1 MASMAIGALYL
12 LTLFA
17 AAQHPASSPAAAP
30 AVRSLL
36 ALEPGAVLTYQGS
49 ARIAVSGEIEA
60 KASATFELR
69 FVILGANADG
79 GLRVAMFRTVGLHRQ
94 KLQGAESEV
103 PASQSAFLWTLDAEL
118 RRAGTRMAP
127 AAQERILEPF
137 LDVLPLPFG
146 KAPGSKG
153 EKVAGDRARTPLGL
167 EFDAQ
172 EMWSCAE
179 PTPESRIVSAVP
191 SKRPAAA
198 AGGVEGAK
206 LVAAARAF
214 EVDLTHR
221 RIRRFVASWRVELA
235 GEAQPGHE
243 SGDLNAELKSAAVLP
258 AADLSTLVAE
268 ADALDAA
275 VKAIEAKS
283 ESEESLEA
291 RLVKLERE
299 LATSAFAPEVRRL
312 ASIARARAAAR
323 SGAPASAPASQPAK

>member
-1 MASMAIGALYL
+1 MSIGALYL
-12 LTLFA
+12 LTMTVAL
-17 AAQHPASSPAAAP
+17 QQPASAPAAAP
-30 AVRSLL
+30 AVRSLIT
-36 ALEPGAVLTYQGS
+36 LEPGAVLSYQGS
-49 ARIAVSGEIEA
+49 ARLSVSGEIEA
-60 KASATFELR
+60 KSSATFELR
-69 FVILGANADG
+69 FVVLGASADG

-94 KLQGAESEV
+94 KLQGVESEV
-103 PASQSAFLWTLDAEL
+103 PASQAAFLWTLDADL

-127 AAQERILEPF
+127 AAQERMLEPF

-153 EKVAGDRARTPLGL
+153 EKVAGDRVRTPLGL

-179 PTPESRIVSAVP
+179 PTPQSRIVSAVP

-235 GEAQPGHE
+235 GEVQPGHE

-258 AADLSTLVAE
+258 AAELASLVAE

-275 VKAIEAKS
+275 VKAIEAKN
-283 ESEESLEA
+283 ESEELLES
-291 RLVKLERE
+291 RLVRLERE
-299 LATSAFAPEVRRL
+299 LAASAFAPEVRRL
-312 ASIARARAAAR
+312 ASVARARAAAR
-323 SGAPASAPASQPAK
+323 SGAPASAPASQPAR